1 MTWVSKTVCE
11 TLTKAGIV
19 PLPTGVEQ
27 GAGESPEQ
35 YTTRVFDAAFI
46 TAYCSLHDKQ
56 RGSALH
62 YRLNTTSNN
71 MPAVVHKQLFD
82 AIDAQ
87 TPKQYQ
93 VDRGSPKQIKQ
104 HKVLVLNWA
113 LHSGKAD
120 ADAIEE
126 EPAEEEIVTVYY
138 LGVDCLYDDFAWKT
152 HTADSPERFHFKEYN
167 WHHSHPVYREN
178 CTWGRIPYEKPFA
191 ESVSSRVKFVSA
203 FQITRALLLDASPA
217 WVGGV
222 ARLTPHAAICNPNYE
237 LFKAKGGLY
246 VSVVHYY
253 EQAGDPDEGGAAS
266 ALRSQGYSPFPRMM
280 NEMRKTA
287 VKAIPCS
294 RDGEVPPELEA
305 LLSTFSAY

>member
-11 TLTKAGIV
+11 TLIKAGIV
-19 PLPTGVEQ
+19 PLATDVEQ

-46 TAYCSLHDKQ
+46 TAYSSLHDKQ

-71 MPAVVHKQLFD
+71 MPAVIHTQLFD

-87 TPKQYQ
+87 TPTQYR
-93 VDRGSPKQIKQ
+93 VDRGSTKAIKQ

-126 EPAEEEIVTVYY
+126 EPAEEEEIVTVYY
-138 LGVDCLYDDFAWKT
+138 LGVDCLYGDRVWKT
-152 HTADSPERFHFKEYN
+152 HTADSPESFHFHEYN
-167 WHHSHPVYREN
+167 WHHSHPIFRDS
-178 CTWGRIPYEKPFA
+178 CRWGRIPYEKSFA
-191 ESVSSRVKFVSA
+191 ESVSSRIKFVST
-203 FQITRALLLDASPA
+203 FGITTALQLRAS
-217 WVGGV
+217 VGEAMV
-222 ARLTPHAAICNPNYE
+222 MLPPHAAICNANYE
-237 LFKAKGGLY
+237 LYKAKGSLY

-253 EQAGDPDEGGAAS
+253 ELVADPDEGDAAS
-266 ALRSQGYSPFPRMM
+266 ALRSQGYYPFPRMM
-280 NEMRKTA
+280 NQTRKTA
-287 VKAIPCS
+287 VKVFPC
-294 RDGEVPPELEA
+294 DGGEVPAEMAAMLIKG
-305 LLSTFSAY
+305 F